1 MFHTGWFVCSFAEQ
15 VLVIFII
22 RTAHPL
28 RDWQHPLLAAASL
41 SVFAVAMALPYSPA
55 ASWLGFVPLTAS
67 MLGAMALLTTAYL
80 LTVFWVKRLFFSS
93 PMAGQPAGF
102 LVGRGRQRHRN
113 PRPTAC
119 SWWPSKDR

>member
-28 RDWQHPLLAAASL
+28 RDWPHPLLAAASL
-41 SVFAVAMALPYSPA
+41 PVFAAALALPYSPA
-55 ASWLGFVPLTAS
+55 TSWLGFVPLTAS

-80 LTVFWVKRLFFSS
+80 LTVFGVKRWFFSS
-93 PMAGQPAGF
+93 PVAGQPAGSS
-102 LVGRGRQRHRN
+102 RGPRQ
-113 PRPTAC
+113 AAA
-119 SWWPSKDR
+119 

>member
-80 LTVFWVKRLFFSS
+80 LTVF
-93 PMAGQPAGF
+93 G
-102 LVGRGRQRHRN
+102 
-113 PRPTAC
+113 
-119 SWWPSKDR
+119 